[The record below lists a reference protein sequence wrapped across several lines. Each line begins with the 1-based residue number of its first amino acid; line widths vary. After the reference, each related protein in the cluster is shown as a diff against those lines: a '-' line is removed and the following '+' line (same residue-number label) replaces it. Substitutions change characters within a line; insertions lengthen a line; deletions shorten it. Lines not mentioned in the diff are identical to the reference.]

1 MMRKLFSN
9 VWPADGAGLVRIC
22 RRSAVC
28 MLLPLCLLTAV
39 SCGDGASSGKD
50 FGEPEEVEAE
60 FVQISEILKINDIVK
75 LEDYIVL
82 QNSGEGADYFYYV
95 YSCPELEFLYSFARQ
110 GRGPEE
116 YLMPAAIG
124 NTSGN
129 VIGFRDHATDM
140 LAFYEVSD
148 TAAVLKGS
156 YRMASPDPYRFFW
169 EINMAGDS
177 LLLVKHQGDRS
188 GARELWSVS
197 GVMKDSIGN
206 SFPKLP
212 RSMGKNYYTI
222 FDDYHI
228 SASGNRFVFAYSLI
242 DRLEMGEIR
251 GGRICLTAAVGT
263 EDTPEFYLYGD
274 DTATEF
280 SIDRNIVTYE
290 NVYAGRD
297 CVYALYSGQRMDDT
311 DMNHSSRIEVYSWN
325 GEPVRLLSLD
335 VPVSS
340 FIVDEDNGVIYAVNP
355 ELHEDKI
362 LRFRF

>member
-1 MMRKLFSN
+1 MMKKLFSN
-9 VWPADGAGLVRIC
+9 MWPADGAGFVRIC
-22 RRSAVC
+22 QRSAVC
-28 MLLPLCLLTAV
+28 MLLPLCLLTVVA
-39 SCGDGASSGKD
+39 CGGGTSSGKD
-50 FGEPEEVEAE
+50 FGELEEVVAE
-60 FVQISEILKINDIVK
+60 LVPISEILKINDIVK

-129 VIGFRDHATDM
+129 VIGFRDHATDKF
-140 LAFYEVSD
+140 AFYEVSD
-148 TAAVLKGS
+148 TAAVLKDS

-169 EINMAGDS
+169 EINMVEDS

-188 GARELWSVS
+188 GARELWSPVS
-197 GVMKDSIGN
+197 GMKDSIGN
-206 SFPKLP
+206 FFPKLP
-212 RSMGKNYYTI
+212 HRMGKNYYTI

-228 SASGNRFVFAYSLI
+228 SASGNRFVFAYSMI
-242 DRLEMGEIR
+242 DRLEMGEAR
-251 GGRICLTAAVGT
+251 DGRICLAAAVGA
-263 EDTPEFYLYGD
+263 EGTPEFHLYGD

-280 SIDRNIVTYE
+280 SIDLNIVTYE
-290 NVYAGRD
+290 NVDAGRD
-297 CVYALYSGQRMDDT
+297 CVYALYSGQRLNDT
-311 DMNHSSRIEVYSWN
+311 EMNHSSLIEVYSWD
-325 GEPVRLLSLD
+325 GEPLRLLSLD
-335 VPVSS
+335 VPVAS
-340 FIVDEDNGVIYAVNP
+340 FAVDEDNGVIYAVNP